1 MVRRGNVIKESK
13 SYRTFQVFN
22 VIIMLLV
29 VFITVYPFLYVV
41 AQSFSS
47 ENFVRSGQITFY
59 PRGFTISTYK
69 EVMSEKYF
77 WLGYKNTIIYT
88 VLGTAISLF
97 MTTIFAYAL
106 SKKRLVGR
114 KVFLGF
120 AVFTMFF
127 GGGLIPNYLLI
138 KYLGMRNTIWSVV
151 VPGAISTWNLMIM
164 KTFFEGL
171 PKELEEAAAVDGL
184 DTYGTLARIVLPL
197 SKSILAT
204 MTLFYAVG
212 NWNSWF
218 GAFLYMDKKEMFPVT
233 LYLRNIIAGAQQT
246 AVNSGMDLEKS
257 SQIAATIKS
266 ATIVLTVLP
275 ILCVYPFVQK
285 YFVTGVMIGSVKG

>member
-1 MVRRGNVIKESK
+1 MVKISK
-13 SYRTFQVFN
+13 SYRVFQFFN
-22 VIIMLLV
+22 VVILLSIIFLTL
-29 VFITVYPFLYVV
+29 YPFLFVV

-47 ENFVRSGQITFY
+47 ESYVYAGKITFY
-59 PRGFTISTYK
+59 PRGFTTQTYR
-69 EVMSEKYF
+69 EVMGEKYF
-77 WLGYKNTIIYT
+77 WLGYKNTIVYT
-88 VLGTAISLF
+88 VSATAISLF

-114 KVFLGF
+114 KFFMGF
-120 AVFTMFF
+120 AMFTMFF

-138 KYLGMRNTIWSVV
+138 RTLGMRNTIFSVI
-151 VPGAISTWNLMIM
+151 VPGAISTWNLIIM
-164 KTFFEGL
+164 KSFFEGM
-171 PKELEEAAAVDGL
+171 PSELEEAASVDGL
-184 DTYGTLARIVLPL
+184 STYGILLKIVLPL
-197 SKSILAT
+197 SKAILAT

-212 NWNSWF
+212 NWNAWF

-246 AVNSGMDLEKS
+246 AVNSGSDIEKS
-257 SQIAATIKS
+257 TQIAATIKS

-275 ILCVYPFVQK
+275 ILCVYPFIQK